1 MLEVLFQKVRIMKN
15 NNEKHLLLL
24 AYKEFGDPEAP
35 SLKDSF
41 CLEPYENQKDIIEYL
56 KRGKI
61 TLTATGHG
69 TDAFTG
75 DIVPQGLTLMTDSEY
90 SWSNMLIYYIEK
102 YNFKPP
108 QEFIDKVMN
117 IWKTGT
123 DTFMSV

>member
-1 MLEVLFQKVRIMKN
+1 M
-15 NNEKHLLLL
+15 
-24 AYKEFGDPEAP
+24 
-35 SLKDSF
+35 
-41 CLEPYENQKDIIEYL
+41 

-117 IWKTGT
+117 
-123 DTFMSV
+123 TFKDLHIDNLGK